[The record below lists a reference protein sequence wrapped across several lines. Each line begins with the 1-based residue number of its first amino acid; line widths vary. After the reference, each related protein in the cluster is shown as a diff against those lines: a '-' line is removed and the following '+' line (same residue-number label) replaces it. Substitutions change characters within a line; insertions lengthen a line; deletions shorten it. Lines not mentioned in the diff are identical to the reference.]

1 MNHQSLNLKAISKN
15 RVPTIHSKNSFFSL
29 VALLFVLVL
38 LLSSVASTF
47 TPFASGDSAVG
58 VTVEDEATLRA
69 AVNNAVGPAIIAFT
83 TDITLTGSALNIP
96 SGKDI
101 TLVSDKP
108 DGFWKLTG
116 ASGQDTITVD
126 GTLTLDGIIV
136 THKNS
141 EFGRGVT
148 INGNGILNMNSGF
161 IANNAYDGSGGG
173 VYIDMYSGGIFSM
186 SGGEIVNNTATSGG
200 GVFAWSGS
208 FEMSGNAIIA
218 NNTASSEGGG
228 GVSVIS
234 CSFEMS
240 GNAIIANNTA
250 SSEGG
255 GSGAAGG
262 VKVFS
267 CSFEMSG
274 NAIIANNTASSGG
287 GVSVDSGSFSMHDK
301 NVIANNI
308 AYRGGGVYVFS
319 GSNVE
324 LLGGKVSGN
333 VASDN
338 GGGVFITENN
348 LVIDFGRLFVASGV
362 VFENNRASTAYRRA
376 STHDAVYAAQIK
388 SDSWTS
394 PFTQGYNN
402 YDISYTAGTL
412 LTYSVS
418 VSNSYSTASGAGT
431 YLTDSTV
438 TVNAGT
444 RSGYTFSSWTVTEGG
459 ISLSNTATA
468 TFTMPARNVALTA
481 NWTPTSTGGDGGS
494 SGGGSGG
501 GSTPTPKPT
510 PSPSEPSTPTPNTP
524 TPRPSE
530 PENNIEPK
538 PSLPILGIVV
548 VVVVVLVVGVVALA
562 VLLLR
567 KGSKV

>member
-15 RVPTIHSKNSFFSL
+15 RVPTLHSKNSFFSL

-218 NNTASSEGGG
+218 NNTASS
-228 GVSVIS
+228 
-234 CSFEMS
+234 
-240 GNAIIANNTA
+240 
-250 SSEGG
+250 
-255 GSGAAGG
+255 
-262 VKVFS
+262 
-267 CSFEMSG
+267 
-274 NAIIANNTASSGG
+274 GG

-301 NVIANNI
+301 NVIANNT

-494 SGGGSGG
+494 SGGGGGG

>member
-15 RVPTIHSKNSFFSL
+15 RVPTLHSKNSFFSL

-108 DGFWKLTG
+108 NGFWKLTG

-186 SGGEIVNNTATSGG
+186 SGGEIVNNTAASGG

-218 NNTASSEGGG
+218 NNTAGS
-228 GVSVIS
+228 
-234 CSFEMS
+234 
-240 GNAIIANNTA
+240 
-250 SSEGG
+250 GG

-301 NVIANNI
+301 SVIANNT

-362 VFENNRASTAYRRA
+362 VFENNRASTAYRRD

-481 NWTPTSTGGDGGS
+481 NWTPTSTGGDSG
-494 SGGGSGG
+494 SGGGGG

-510 PSPSEPSTPTPNTP
+510 HSPSEPSTPTPNTP

-548 VVVVVLVVGVVALA
+548 VVVVVLVVGVVILA